1 MQYVFD
7 KVKTQTTH
15 KKKVDNG
22 THGKISK
29 HTNLSRENIVTYT
42 VGRVKI
48 ALTVSWST
56 DRLFTTWYDSLDLLI
71 PFGEY
76 LMPYLVRKVAR
87 LQSLH
92 FNIHLKPFESWL
104 VKWKFRCTGH
114 MLVSFR
120 ISAASAVCVDLQG
133 TLKYKIYRIKVL
145 FLRILS
151 VLLAGLCSERYYFY
165 AWHFGSHLADFLTCR
180 SQKWFLI

>member
-42 VGRVKI
+42 VVRVKI

-92 FNIHLKPFESWL
+92 IHLKPFESWL
-104 VKWKFRCTGH
+104 VKSNFRGTGH

-120 ISAASAVCVDLQG
+120 ISAASAACIDLQG

-151 VLLAGLCSERYYFY
+151 VLLAGLCGECYYFY
-165 AWHFGSHLADFLTCR
+165 SCYFASHLADFLTCH
-180 SQKWFLI
+180 SQKWFVI

>member
-76 LMPYLVRKVAR
+76 LVPYLVRKVAR
-87 LQSLH
+87 LQRLY
-92 FNIHLKPFESWL
+92 FNMHMKPFESWL
-104 VKWKFRCTGH
+104 VKSNFRGTGH

-120 ISAASAVCVDLQG
+120 IFSCVSCVCRPPMAPLNAKFTG
-133 TLKYKIYRIKVL
+133 SK
-145 FLRILS
+145 
-151 VLLAGLCSERYYFY
+151 YYFSVY
-165 AWHFGSHLADFLTCR
+165 WTF
-180 SQKWFLI
+180 